1 MRFSTSFTLSLL
13 GYSSFVRIG
22 FASPTNTINEA
33 IGVKFLQ
40 VPSDIDF
47 NSTFGWVSKESH
59 AKLEA
64 RSRPKECWQWVKGI
78 SGTKEEY
85 KEDLAKLRS
94 GLDES
99 EGYVM

>member
-1 MRFSTSFTLSLL
+1 MRSPTSFTLSLL
-13 GYSSFVRIG
+13 GYLSFACIG

-33 IGVKFLQ
+33 IGVNFFE

-47 NSTFGWVSKESH
+47 NSTFGWASKESH
-59 AKLEA
+59 AKLVA
-64 RSRPKECWQWVKGI
+64 RSRPKECWKWVKGI
-78 SGTKEEY
+78 SGTKEDY

-94 GLDES
+94 GLDGS